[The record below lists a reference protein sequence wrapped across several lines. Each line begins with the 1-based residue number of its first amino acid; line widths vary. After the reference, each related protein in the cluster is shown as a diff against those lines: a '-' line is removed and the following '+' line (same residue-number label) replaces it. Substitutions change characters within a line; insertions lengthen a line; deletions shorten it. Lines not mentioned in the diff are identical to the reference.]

1 MAFVMRVVVIHL
13 LISLLLLQLIKGDD
27 DTQKLLIKLEKPKL
41 QKCRI
46 DRIYQFGDSLSDT
59 GNCLRESY
67 CGSQTKT
74 GKLPYGMNFYQ
85 NATGR
90 CSDGFIILDY
100 IG

>member
-1 MAFVMRVVVIHL
+1 MALGMRVVVFHL

-27 DTQKLLIKLEKPKL
+27 DMIIKLKEPKL
-41 QKCRI
+41 KKCGI
-46 DRIYQFGDSLSDT
+46 DRIFQFGDSLSDT

-67 CGSQTKT
+67 CGAQTKT